1 MTTLPESQ
9 TQPATV
15 PGPRTEAPLPED
27 TEAAALIAGSAT
39 VEDGAR
45 VGAGAQVWD
54 QSVVR
59 EGADVGAGTILGR
72 GVYIGPG
79 ARLGE
84 RCKVQNLA
92 LVYEPAVLGD
102 GVFIGPAVVLTNDTF
117 PRAVNPDGRLKSAD
131 DWVAVG
137 VTIDEGAAVGAR
149 AVCVAPVHIGRW
161 ASVAAGAVVTR
172 DVPDHALVVGVP
184 ARQVGWV
191 GRAGVPLVETAPD
204 TYSCPRTG
212 TTYVVTDGALVE
224 ITDVTENEE
233 N

>member
-1 MTTLPESQ
+1 MTTRSDP
-9 TQPATV
+9 TTPNRADAFV
-15 PGPRTEAPLPED
+15 AP
-27 TEAAALIAGSAT
+27 TAS

-59 EGADVGAGTILGR
+59 AGAEVGGETILGR
-72 GVYIGPG
+72 NVYVGPG
-79 ARLGE
+79 ARLGR
-84 RCKVQNLA
+84 RCKVQNQA
-92 LVYEPAVLGD
+92 LIYEPAVLGD

-117 PRAVNPDGRLKSAD
+117 PRAVTPDGRRKAAA
-131 DWVAVG
+131 DWVPVG
-137 VTIDEGAAVGAR
+137 VTIDDGAAVGAR

-191 GRAGVPLVETAPD
+191 GRAGVPLVELEPD

-212 TTYVVTDGALVE
+212 ATYVVVDGALVE
-224 ITDVTENEE
+224 VTQEE
-233 N
+233 NR